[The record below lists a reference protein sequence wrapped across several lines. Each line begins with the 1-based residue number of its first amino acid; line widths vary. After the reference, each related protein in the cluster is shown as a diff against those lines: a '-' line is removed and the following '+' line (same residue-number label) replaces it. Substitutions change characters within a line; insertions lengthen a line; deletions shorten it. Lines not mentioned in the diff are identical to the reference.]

1 MWRCR
6 AAAGPLDGK
15 MALAIIDGDDNFHL
29 YWKIDDYNV
38 SDGGKLKMEDGEL
51 IFTSFD
57 PAGGTGRCKLD
68 WYDGDN
74 DGVMDLVIGTGR
86 RSAIPN
92 RLKGLPMPAL
102 GWRTLGTPLFM
113 RNAGT
118 NQNPVFAMPVPFIHK
133 TAGII
138 QPGGTHFGCGNTS
151 RCWNPRA
158 ATDATGSRSLLIDKP
173 RGPRC
178 FNFEFHGIFS
188 DGGAHPTDPSISRS
202 IKRFNSTEYSIGN
215 CWTRSLTNP
224 FTARLMAAP
233 SEMPRCCM

>member
-1 MWRCR
+1 MYCDGLDLHGMWRCR

-138 QPGGTHFGCGNTS
+138 QPGGTHERG
-151 RCWNPRA
+151 A
-158 ATDATGSRSLLIDKP
+158 VLTDLGGEGPTLLTADEVGRLYLY
-173 RGPRC
+173 RGENLKFPPPKQ
-178 FNFEFHGIFS
+178 
-188 DGGAHPTDPSISRS
+188 DGKAGGR
-202 IKRFNSTEYSIGN
+202 
-215 CWTRSLTNP
+215 
-224 FTARLMAAP
+224 
-233 SEMPRCCM
+233 